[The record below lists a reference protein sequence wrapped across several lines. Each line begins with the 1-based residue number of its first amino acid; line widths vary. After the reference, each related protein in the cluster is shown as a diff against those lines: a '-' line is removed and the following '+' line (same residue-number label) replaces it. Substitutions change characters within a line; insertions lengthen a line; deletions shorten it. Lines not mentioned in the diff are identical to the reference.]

1 MDEMELLEA
10 DCKTEPENEITEIAL
25 LEEQDVTVKTE
36 NTESFLENEENE
48 EENISQILEEKVSE
62 TLTSKIS
69 QEPPSKRLK
78 GSASK

>member
-25 LEEQDVTVKTE
+25 LEEQDVIVKTE
-36 NTESFLENEENE
+36 KTDSVLENE

-78 GSASK
+78 GSASE